1 MEWVER
7 LIADPALP
15 RALLGWLILVNSLAV
30 FFFFRHFAA
39 RAVLAVWLAN
49 LALVAAALGSGMVT
63 LSLVLCWTP
72 LLAWLVWR
80 NPQFRL
86 ASPLGLWL
94 VAVFASNLVGLT
106 AAYAVLLAGH
116 GKGVAMLA
124 GL

>member
-1 MEWVER
+1 MEWMER

-49 LALVAAALGSGMVT
+49 LALVAAALGSGMVA
-63 LSLVLCWTP
+63 LSLALCWTP

-116 GKGVAMLA
+116 GNGVAMLA

>member
-1 MEWVER
+1 MEWMER
-7 LIADPALP
+7 LVADPALP
-15 RALLGWLILVNSLAV
+15 RAFLGWLIFVNSLAV

-49 LALVAAALGSGMVT
+49 LALVAAALGSGMVA
-63 LSLVLCWTP
+63 LSHALFWTP

-80 NPQFRL
+80 NPQFRPT
-86 ASPLGLWL
+86 SPLGLWL

-106 AAYAVLLAGH
+106 AAWAVLLAGH
-116 GKGVAMLA
+116 GNGVATLA

>member
-49 LALVAAALGSGMVT
+49 LALVAAALGSGMVA

-116 GKGVAMLA
+116 GNGVAMLA